1 MDILK
6 KIFGTKNARDLKRI
20 RPIVAEINRIEAEYQ
35 SRNFTDADFPRM
47 TAEFK
52 KRIADG
58 ETLDRILPEAF
69 ALVKN
74 ACRHLVGTTEDVCGH
89 TLTWDMV
96 PFDCQLVGGIVLHQ
110 GKIAEMQT
118 GEGKTLVATLPLY
131 LNALAGKNVQ
141 LVTVNDYLAR
151 RDATWMGHLYKYLGL
166 TVGCIQNSMDSAE
179 RRAQYQCDITY
190 GTNSEFGF
198 DYLRDNG
205 MAVQPDQVVQNG
217 HNFAIVDEVDSIL
230 IDEARTPLIISGPAT
245 VSTSHQYMAMKP
257 LVDTIVRH
265 QVKQCNEFIAEAKK
279 ALAAND
285 TWGCKKRIYQV
296 YHSTPKHKQ
305 LLHMFE
311 EPEIR
316 KLHEDVEM
324 EMLSEMH
331 KEEAR
336 SLRGELFFTI
346 DERTREVALTDKG
359 CDKMNPQDP
368 SMFVIPDLASEM
380 SQLDGANDLSV
391 EEKAKRKS
399 RLQADFMERSER
411 VHVVDQLLRAYCLY
425 EKDVDY
431 VVQENHV
438 YIVDEFTGRI
448 LPGRRWSDGLHQAV
462 EAKEGVEIEKE
473 SQTLATITI
482 QNYFRLYKKLAGM
495 TGTAETEARE
505 FKDIYKLDVVAI
517 PTNRPIRRIDG
528 NDQIYRTQREKYKA
542 IIAEVQKRHAAGQP
556 VLLGTVTVDTSEVLS
571 RLLKAAKIPHEVL
584 NAKNHAREAEIVML
598 AGQPG
603 AVTIATNMAGRG
615 TDIKLGPGV
624 VTLPPEVVK
633 SNLGLKD
640 KVPGEKDTIQQILLA
655 HPQGLHVIGSER
667 HESRRIDRQLRG
679 RCSRQG
685 DPGSSQFYISLEDNL
700 MRLFGS
706 QKISGIMQRLGMKE
720 GEVMEHRFLNKS
732 VETAQRRVEQQNYAI
747 RKRTLEFDDVMNK
760 QRSIVYELRGTILSG
775 GPDVVHGTILD
786 VFNDLVQTQSE
797 RHLSDPKG
805 SGVEAFCDWV
815 AGTFPVLVDA
825 AALKPFLGEPGKAGE
840 YVFNLVKDAYEAKC
854 RSENPDVLPDMERG
868 VFLQCI
874 DREWQD
880 YLRAMDELRHNV
892 NLRSYGQRD
901 PLIEYKRE
909 AFDMFENL
917 MNTIKS
923 GVASYE
929 FRATTERNVRRMIMA
944 RAIAEANAEAAE
956 AVKNGA
962 SQEEAKRI
970 AQEKVQRAMV
980 ENALAEANARAGAA
994 LQNGATQDEARQIF
1008 EQVLAQMNIRVVQ
1021 NPPSGAESPAAV
1033 ENGPAEPP
1041 PAEPP
1046 APVEQKPVEPPPP
1059 VAEEPKAA
1067 PPPPAPEPAKKDVG
1081 DVFASMMSEMSG
1093 QRVQAVRRPPPGARP
1108 GMPIVGRNDLCP
1120 CGSGKKYKKCCG
1132 RGQM

>member
-1 MDILK
+1 MNILK
-6 KIFGTKNARDLKRI
+6 MIFGTKNARDLKRLK
-20 RPIVAEINRIEAEYQ
+20 PIVAEINRIEAEYQ
-35 SRNFTDADFPRM
+35 AKNFTDEDFPRM

-52 KRIADG
+52 RRLANN
-58 ETLDRILPEAF
+58 EVTLDGLLPEAF

-141 LVTVNDYLAR
+141 LVTVNDYLAL
-151 RDATWMGHLYKYLGL
+151 RDATWMGHLFKYLGL

-179 RRAQYQCDITY
+179 RFAQYRCDITY

-205 MAVQPDQVVQNG
+205 MATSPDQVVQNG
-217 HNFAIVDEVDSIL
+217 HHFAIVDEVDSIL

-245 VSTSHQYMAMKP
+245 VSTSAQYTAMKP
-257 LVDTIVRH
+257 LVENIVRV
-265 QVKQCNEFIAEAKK
+265 QMQQCNDFIAQAKK
-279 ALAAND
+279 ALAAGD
-285 TWGCKKRIYQV
+285 EWECKRRLYQV

-305 LLHMFE
+305 MLHMFE
-311 EPEIR
+311 DAAIR

-324 EMLSEMH
+324 QMLSEMH
-331 KEEAR
+331 KEEGRA
-336 SLRGELFFTI
+336 LKEELYFTI

-368 SMFVIPDLASEM
+368 KMFVIPDLASEM
-380 SQLDGANDLSV
+380 SQLDGDTAMGA
-391 EEKAKRKS
+391 EERAERKR
-399 RLQADFMERSER
+399 LAQADFMERSAR
-411 VHVVDQLLRAYCLY
+411 VHVVDQLLRAFCLY
-425 EKDVDY
+425 ERDVDY
-431 VVQENHV
+431 VVQPDPQTGVGHV

-505 FKDIYKLDVVAI
+505 FKDIYKLDVTVI

-556 VLLGTVTVDTSEVLS
+556 ILLGTVTVDTSEVLS
-571 RLLKAAKIPHEVL
+571 RLLTVARIPHEVL
-584 NAKNHAREAEIVML
+584 NAKNHAREAEIVTL

-624 VTLPPEVVK
+624 VEMSQDIVK
-633 SNLGLKD
+633 GQLSLKD
-640 KVPGEKDTIQQILLA
+640 KMPGTKDTLQKILEA

-685 DPGSSQFYISLEDNL
+685 DPGSSQFFISLEDNL

-706 QKISGIMQRLGMKE
+706 QKIAGIMQRLGMQE
-720 GEVMEHRFLNKS
+720 GEVMEHRWLNKS
-732 VETAQRRVEQQNYAI
+732 VETAQRRVEQQHYAI
-747 RKRTLEFDDVMNK
+747 RKRTLEYDDVMNK
-760 QRSIVYELRGTILSG
+760 QRTIVYDLRGSILCG
-775 GPDVVHGTILD
+775 KPEEVHGTILD
-786 VFNDLVQTQSE
+786 VFGDLIATQCE
-797 RHLSDPKG
+797 KDLFDAKNAALEDFFNWLS
-805 SGVEAFCDWV
+805 V
-815 AGTFPVLVDA
+815 TFPVTVTPEEIT
-825 AALKPFLGEPGKAGE
+825 PFLGEPAKAAE
-840 YVFNLVKDAYEAKC
+840 FVFARVKEAYEGKC
-854 RSENPDVLPDMERG
+854 AMEDPQVLPYMERG

-880 YLRAMDELRHNV
+880 YLRAMDDLRHGV
-892 NLRSYGQRD
+892 SLRSYGQRD
-901 PLIEYKRE
+901 PLVEYKRE
-909 AFDMFENL
+909 AFNMFENL
-917 MNTIKS
+917 MTTIKTA
-923 GVASYE
+923 VANME
-929 FRATTERNVRRMIMA
+929 FRATTAANMRRMIA
-944 RAIAEANAEAAE
+944 ATQAAEAARQQQLQTS
-956 AVKNGA
+956 GG
-962 SQEEAKRI
+962 EEA
-970 AQEKVQRAMV
+970 
-980 ENALAEANARAGAA
+980 L
-994 LQNGATQDEARQIF
+994 
-1008 EQVLAQMNIRVVQ
+1008 
-1021 NPPSGAESPAAV
+1021 ESTM
-1033 ENGPAEPP
+1033 AEPEETP
-1041 PAEPP
+1041 PARMAQQG
-1046 APVEQKPVEPPPP
+1046 APQSQ
-1059 VAEEPKAA
+1059 PKS
-1067 PPPPAPEPAKKDVG
+1067 VN
-1081 DVFASMMSEMSG
+1081 DVFASMISQVG
-1093 QRVQAVRRPPPGARP
+1093 GRRVVAVPSRPMPPPGRSE
-1108 GMPIVGRNDLCP
+1108 IGRNDLCP

-1132 RGQM
+1132 RGQI